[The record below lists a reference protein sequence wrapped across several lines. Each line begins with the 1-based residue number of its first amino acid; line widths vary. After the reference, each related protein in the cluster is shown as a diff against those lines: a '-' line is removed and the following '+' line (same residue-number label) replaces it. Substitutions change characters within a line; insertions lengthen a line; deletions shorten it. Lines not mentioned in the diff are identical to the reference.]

1 MIMSTTEE
9 RLSIRE
15 RVLAVLNGKK
25 PDRLPF
31 VGRLE
36 LWRKGLIHTGSLPQ
50 AFQDLPLTEI
60 HRRVGMGRQVF
71 LSPYS
76 IRLRGVEVISHFN
89 GEFRHQELDPVVER
103 FPDMDHLAPPNQ
115 AGLTRTEMITPV
127 GRLTIE
133 HLAVEATLA
142 TGARA
147 YMSKHPI
154 STDEDYA
161 VVEYIV
167 ERMEHVPQVERLRK
181 VEAEVGE
188 WGYVAP
194 SLMRIP
200 FQQLLID
207 YFSTENFFF
216 ALHDTPAAV
225 QRLLDLL
232 DERCTEFIQHL
243 AALDAPYVQ
252 LGDNLDGMMTNPR
265 LFRSYALPTY
275 QRYTEMLHQQGKKVG
290 SHTDGNIKP
299 LFGLLKESGLD
310 LCESISPAPLTPFT
324 FAEIWEAWRDGPIIW
339 GGIPSPLLEAMTSEA
354 EFEQAIE
361 ELLVTVDNGRIILGV
376 TDMVLPINQVERVHR
391 IAQKV
396 EEHRL

>member
-1 MIMSTTEE
+1 MSTPEE
-9 RLSIRE
+9 RLSIRD
-15 RVLAVLNGKK
+15 RVIAVLKGEK

-31 VGRLE
+31 AGRLE
-36 LWRKGLIHTGSLPQ
+36 LWRKGLAHTGDLAPE
-50 AFQDLPLTEI
+50 FQDLPLTEI

-76 IRLRGVEVISHFN
+76 MRLRGVEVISHFN
-89 GEFRHQELDPVVER
+89 GEFHHREVDPVVER
-103 FPDMDHLAPPNQ
+103 FPDMDHLAPPGR
-115 AGLTRTEMITPV
+115 AGVTKTEIITPV

-133 HLAVEATLA
+133 HLAVPETLA

-154 STDEDYA
+154 TTDEDYT

-167 ERMEHVPQVERLRK
+167 ERMEYVSQEERLRK

-194 SLMRIP
+194 SIMRLP

-216 ALHDTPAAV
+216 ALHDTPASV
-225 QRLLDLL
+225 TRLLDLL
-232 DERCTEFIQHL
+232 DERCVEFIHHL
-243 AALDAPYVQ
+243 APLDVLYVQ
-252 LGDNLDGMMTNPR
+252 IGDNLDGMMTNPR
-265 LFRSYALPTY
+265 LFRKYALPVY
-275 QRYTEMLHQQGKKVG
+275 QRYTEILHQQGKKVG
-290 SHTDGNIKP
+290 SHTDGNIQP
-299 LFGLLKESGLD
+299 LFELLKESGLD

-324 FAEIWEAWRDGPIIW
+324 FDEIWDAWRDGPIIW
-339 GGIPSPLLEAMTSEA
+339 GGIPSPLLETGTSEA

-361 ELLVTVDNGRIILGV
+361 DLLARVDSPRIILGI
-376 TDMVLPINQVERVHR
+376 TDMVLPNNQVERVRR
-391 IAQKV
+391 IAEIV
-396 EEHRL
+396 EDHRL